1 MKKPV
6 LTAAALSVLLAAC
19 GQTSTLGSGATP
31 TPTASVSTL
40 TQIKATVQ
48 GWKGGAA
55 TVEAYTY
62 ALAGGRVKVAS
73 ADLSSAGAFNM
84 TLPGKDTLQPVMNTL
99 VELFG
104 PGQDTTCA
112 ALPVSSDAAL
122 KIATIDRFNVTQGGA
137 EVSILLTSPPA
148 SASTTLPINV
158 DAYVYFYADR
168 SSTVTGTQ
176 DCTYAPVSGDTS
188 HNTSTFNM
196 KLKAGWNVVH
206 LTGKVDGST
215 TAYTTAVNFS
225 TTDKTDFSW
234 YATAVAGPST
244 SSLPL
249 YR

>member
-1 MKKPV
+1 
-6 LTAAALSVLLAAC
+6 
-19 GQTSTLGSGATP
+19 
-31 TPTASVSTL
+31 
-40 TQIKATVQ
+40 INATVQ
-48 GWKGGAA
+48 GWKGGAG

-62 ALAGGRVKVAS
+62 TLAGGKVKVAS
-73 ADLSSAGAFNM
+73 TDLSSAGVFSM

-99 VELFG
+99 IELFG

-122 KIATIDRFNVTQGGA
+122 KVATIDRFTVLRGGA
-137 EVSILLTSPPA
+137 QVSTLLTSPPA
-148 SASTTLPINV
+148 TASTTLPFNL

-176 DCTYAPVSGDTS
+176 DCTYAPGSGSTS
-188 HNTSTFNM
+188 HSTSTFNM

-206 LTGKVDGST
+206 ITGKLDGSA
-215 TAYTTAVNFS
+215 TAYTNTADFS

-234 YATAVAGPST
+234 YATATGGPSPA
-244 SSLPL
+244 SLPL